1 MSGITLSPE
10 RLRAARANSVRR
22 LWAILALVTAAGL
35 IALPR
40 PAEEHAGASGR
51 SYTVFRVSER
61 WAPAGEAVVVRYRS
75 HAASRVA
82 AAEEAA
88 DLLPAATAQAEA
100 AGLRRIVLQA
110 NAPVVRVGR
119 GARVYR
125 EWRFRY
131 VERAGEWLPE
141 DAVPTRF

>member
-1 MSGITLSPE
+1 MAGTILSPD
-10 RLRAARANSVRR
+10 RVRAARAHSVRR
-22 LWAILALVTAAGL
+22 LWALLALVTGVGL
-35 IALPR
+35 VALPR
-40 PAEEHAGASGR
+40 PAEEREGASGR
-51 SYTVFRVSER
+51 TYTVFRVSEL

-75 HAASRVA
+75 HAASRA
-82 AAEEAA
+82 AAADEAA
-88 DLLPAATAQAEA
+88 DLLPSAAARAEA
-100 AGLRRIVLQA
+100 AGLRRVVLQA

-131 VERAGEWLPE
+131 VERHGEWRPE